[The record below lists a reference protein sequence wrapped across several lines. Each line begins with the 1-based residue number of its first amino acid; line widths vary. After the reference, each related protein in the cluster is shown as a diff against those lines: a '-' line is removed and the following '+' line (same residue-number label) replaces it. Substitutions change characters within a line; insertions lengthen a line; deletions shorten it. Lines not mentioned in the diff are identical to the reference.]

1 LNWRNFCLLVS
12 PATINYMNPV
22 SRVELKQNCFARVR
36 ASWAR
41 ILALPTLVIGVTG
54 WIPNKVL
61 DIGPKGPWPWGA
73 LLGVSLILTSLL
85 GLFRPC
91 WEALSRQAEAT
102 SAE

>member
-1 LNWRNFCLLVS
+1 MDPIARNQLQ
-12 PATINYMNPV
+12 
-22 SRVELKQNCFARVR
+22 QNCFAQTR
-36 ASWAR
+36 ATLAR
-41 ILALPTLVIGVTG
+41 ILVLPVVLIGITG

-91 WEALSRQAEAT
+91 CEALSSQARPS